1 MKKILSWPFIAL
13 WRLVIGVVEVTGR
26 FVAAI
31 LGLILMVAGVVL
43 TLTIVGAIA
52 GIPLFTFGLLLVI
65 RGFF

>member
-1 MKKILSWPFIAL
+1 MKILSWPFIAL
-13 WRLVIGVVEVTGR
+13 WRLVIGIVEVTGR

-52 GIPLFTFGLLLVI
+52 GVPLLAFGFLLVI